1 MARIVFVFNIIHRR
15 PNDPDSALIHVL
27 DVRKA
32 LRVLG
37 FNLAMDQVRAH
48 VNDSALDTL
57 PADHADFNTFLDIV
71 IDLQSN
77 SPDYYDDLVRG
88 TLKDFFIMIS
98 FNVRH

>member
-1 MARIVFVFNIIHRR
+1 MHYCSQIFHIILIDRR
-15 PNDPDSALIHVL
+15 SDDPGAGLMHVL

-37 FNLAMDQVRAH
+37 FNLTMDQVRAH
-48 VNDSALDTL
+48 VSDSALDTL

-88 TLKDFFIMIS
+88 KLKVS
-98 FNVRH
+98 